1 MLTHYLTRI
10 ASIPRA
16 GGARSHL
23 RLVPSLP
30 AEEVQQPALKVV
42 VPAKA
47 KPQTERQ
54 KAVQRALDQMET
66 CLLKPGK

>member
-23 RLVPSLP
+23 RLVPTLP
-30 AEEVQQPALKVV
+30 AEEVQQPPLKV
-42 VPAKA
+42 VPAKV

>member
-10 ASIPRA
+10 ASLPRA
-16 GGARSHL
+16 SGARSDP
-23 RLVPSLP
+23 RLVPTLP
-30 AEEVQQPALKVV
+30 AEDVQH
-42 VPAKA
+42 PAKT
-47 KPQTERQ
+47 KVKVQTERQ

>member
-10 ASIPRA
+10 ASLPRA
-16 GGARSHL
+16 SGARSH
-23 RLVPSLP
+23 P
-30 AEEVQQPALKVV
+30 AEVQQPAVQAIPTPTPAKVK
-42 VPAKA
+42 AKA
-47 KPQTERQ
+47 KQTERQ

>member
-10 ASIPRA
+10 ASLPRA
-16 GGARSHL
+16 SGARSH
-23 RLVPSLP
+23 P
-30 AEEVQQPALKVV
+30 AEVQQPAVQAIPTPTKGKV
-42 VPAKA
+42 

>member
-10 ASIPRA
+10 ASLPR
-16 GGARSHL
+16 GSGARSHL

-30 AEEVQQPALKVV
+30 AEDVQQPALKVV
-42 VPAKA
+42 PAKV

>member
-10 ASIPRA
+10 ASLPRA
-16 GGARSHL
+16 GGARSH
-23 RLVPSLP
+23 P
-30 AEEVQQPALKVV
+30 AEVQQPAPTKVKV
-42 VPAKA
+42 KV
-47 KPQTERQ
+47 QTERQ